1 MSTQRTDIAAED
13 GSELARQS
21 SGHLQ
26 ERRSRAQPLHR
37 GDAAIGDAAGHDHL
51 PRCGQHS
58 LRSGIDM
65 RIQPSLSRSSEQGNN
80 ESVQRHWFDHLLS
93 VHGVSPRAVHVSAGA
108 AAAANRS
115 WNIR

>member
-1 MSTQRTDIAAED
+1 MGLQRGHITTED
-13 GSELARQS
+13 GTGTEACLRCD
-21 SGHLQ
+21 L
-26 ERRSRAQPLHR
+26 LHR
-37 GDAAIGDAAGHDHL
+37 SAVHTPAHDDLH
-51 PRCGQHS
+51 RCAQNS

-65 RIQPSLSRSSEQGNN
+65 SIQPSLSRSSEQGNN

-93 VHGVSPRAVHVSAGA
+93 VHGVSPRVVDVSAGA